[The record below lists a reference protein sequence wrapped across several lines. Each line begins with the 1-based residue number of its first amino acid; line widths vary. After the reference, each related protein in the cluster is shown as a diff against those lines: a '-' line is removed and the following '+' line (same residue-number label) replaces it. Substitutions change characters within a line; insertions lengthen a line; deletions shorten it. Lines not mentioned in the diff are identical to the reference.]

1 MNYFA
6 LLKRR
11 DFYHLFGCQF
21 FSAFADNIF
30 KTGLLILA
38 TFNVAFK
45 TDYSPAILSAVISA
59 IFICPFVV
67 FAGLA
72 GEIANHIENSYLTR
86 LLKKAEAFIILTA
99 TFGLYLESLS
109 ILFLTLFLSSMQAT
123 FFGPIKYSLIPAYL
137 ESEDRIAGNGLIESS
152 TFLAILLGTTLGGIL
167 TGSSFFGISPKL
179 ILSIVMLL
187 SAFMCVYHA
196 NRMLPSTVSL
206 AETHI
211 EWDPLLN
218 TRKLIR
224 FALKDRVLFLSIIGL
239 SWFWLVG
246 CIILTGIVP
255 YTKETLKGDQNLAP
269 FFMAIFTIGIG
280 FGSYLCHRLL
290 RGNLHGG
297 YIQIAALL
305 MSIFMFDFIW
315 ASDHFISQ
323 GVVTLQAF
331 LNAEYAIR
339 ILVDL
344 FLLATFGGL
353 YTVPLYAIIQER
365 TTPARRGTAIS
376 ANNFFNALFMVIASL
391 AMMIL
396 SALGLSLLNVFAIT
410 ALINLLVTIKIASY
424 VPESLRQM
432 IFQFIFS
439 TFFRVDIKGIENIK
453 KAGKRSIIIANHTSF
468 LDGLLLFAYL
478 PFNTAF
484 IIYHQYSYRWFSWIS
499 KGIKVFF
506 IDPQEPMIM
515 KHVLNHLNS
524 DRRVVIFP
532 EGRMTSTGA
541 LMKINEG
548 PALLAERTNA
558 SILPIRIDGAEYSRL
573 TRLKGK
579 VKRRMFPKITLH
591 IQDPIR
597 VENYV
602 GTTPQQTR
610 RNLSNRIERLMEE
623 MAFET
628 REYKES
634 IYDTL
639 IDASKRHGRF
649 SKIMEDHDR
658 KPLSYQ
664 SFILKSAILGTF
676 FNRATDRNERVG
688 LLLPTS
694 CAAALA
700 FFGLTSHGRIPV
712 MLNYSLGDKR
722 LLETIE
728 LVGLQTIVTSRKFI
742 SNLPHLQNV
751 EKEAVAKK
759 IKIIYLEDLKNN
771 KSPYY
776 LTLEDK
782 LKGIAFGLFPMKNYK
797 EFRPQADDLA
807 VVLFTSGSE
816 QTPKAVGLSHTNLN
830 ANASQITACLDFT
843 AKDLVLNVMPIYH
856 SFGLTA
862 GVILPL
868 LCGIPVFMYPNP
880 LHHKIIPTL
889 AYDLNATVFFGTSS
903 LFLRYGEAA
912 HSYDFYSM
920 RYVVAGAE
928 KLSNVTRTLWIE
940 KFGIRILEGYGMTE
954 ASPAVA
960 FNTPMHYQY
969 GSVGKLLPGM
979 TATLKPVDG
988 ILEGGEL
995 CLKGPNVMLGYWNGD
1010 EFVPS
1015 SSEYG
1020 YETGDIVT
1028 IDEKGFIKITGR
1040 LKRFAK
1046 ISGEMIPLTYIE
1058 ELILAHF
1065 NDVGICVI
1073 AIPHE
1078 QRGEELVLVT
1088 TDQTITSDKINTL
1101 FVENKYP
1108 PLFCPKKIHC
1118 VKEIPL
1124 MGSGKVDVNQVK
1136 DIVLKSL

>member
-1 MNYFA
+1 MNYLG
-6 LLKRR
+6 LLKRH

-21 FSAFADNIF
+21 FSVFADNIF

-38 TFNVAFK
+38 TFNIAFK
-45 TDYSPAILSAVISA
+45 TDYSPSMLSAVISA

-67 FAGLA
+67 FSGLA
-72 GEIANHIENSYLTR
+72 GEIANHIENSYLAK
-86 LLKKAEAFIILTA
+86 LLKKGEAFVILIA
-99 TFGLYLESLS
+99 VFGLYLESLS
-109 ILFLTLFLSSMQAT
+109 VLFLTLFLSSMQAT

-137 ESEDRIAGNGLIESS
+137 EPEDRIAGNGIIESS
-152 TFLAILLGTTLGGIL
+152 TFLAILLGTTLGSIL
-167 TGSSFFGISPKL
+167 TGSSILGISPKL
-179 ILSIVMLL
+179 ILSVVMLL
-187 SAFMCVYHA
+187 SAYMCLYHA
-196 NRMLPSTVSL
+196 NRMVPSSVPLP
-206 AETHI
+206 ETHI
-211 EWDPLLN
+211 EWDPILN

-246 CIILTGIVP
+246 SVILTGIVP

-269 FFMAIFTIGIG
+269 FFMAVFTMGIG

-315 ASDHFISQ
+315 SSDHFISQ
-323 GVVTLQAF
+323 GVVTLNAF
-331 LNAEYAIR
+331 LKAEYAIR
-339 ILVDL
+339 IILDL
-344 FLLATFGGL
+344 FLLATFGGI

-365 TTPARRGTAIS
+365 TMPARRGTAIS
-376 ANNFFNALFMVIASL
+376 ANNFFNALFMVIASI

-396 SALGLSLLNVFAIT
+396 SSLGLSLLNVFAIT

-439 TFFRVDIKGIENIK
+439 TFFRVDVKGIENIK

-499 KGIKVFF
+499 KGIKFFF

-524 DRRVVIFP
+524 DHRVVIFP

-548 PALLAERTNA
+548 PALLAEKTN
-558 SILPIRIDGAEYSRL
+558 STILPIRIDGAEYSRL

-579 VKRRMFPKITLH
+579 VKRRMFPKITIH

-597 VENYV
+597 VESYLGEN
-602 GTTPQQTR
+602 PKQTR
-610 RNLSNRIERLMEE
+610 KNLSDRIERLMEE

-628 REYKES
+628 REYEES
-634 IYDTL
+634 IFDTL

-649 SKIMEDHDR
+649 TKIMEDHDR
-658 KPLSYQ
+658 KPISYQ
-664 SFILKSAILGTF
+664 SFIFKSAILGTF
-676 FNRATDRNERVG
+676 FHRKTDYHERIG
-688 LLLPTS
+688 ILLPTS
-694 CAAALA
+694 SAAALS
-700 FFGLTSHGRIPV
+700 FFGLVSHGRVPV

-728 LVGLQTIVTSRKFI
+728 LAGIRTIITSRKFI
-742 SNLPHLQNV
+742 NNLTHLQTV
-751 EKEAVAKK
+751 EREAKSK
-759 IKIIYLEDLKNN
+759 NINIICLEDLKNN
-771 KSPYY
+771 KSPNY

-782 LKGIAFGLFPMKNYK
+782 LKGIQFGLTPTRSYKN
-797 EFRPQADDLA
+797 FRPHAEDLA
-807 VVLFTSGSE
+807 VMLFTSGSE
-816 QTPKAVGLSHTNLN
+816 QTPKAVGLSHKNLN

-843 AKDLVLNVMPIYH
+843 AKDLVLNVLPIYH

-862 GVILPL
+862 GVILPV

-903 LFLRYGEAA
+903 LLLRYGEAA
-912 HSYDFYSM
+912 HNYDFYSM

-960 FNTPMHYQY
+960 FNTPMHYQF

-979 TATLKPVDG
+979 SATLKPVDG
-988 ILEGGEL
+988 IEEGGEL
-995 CLKGPNVMLGYWNGD
+995 CLKGPNIMLGYWNGT
-1010 EFVPS
+1010 EFTPPP
-1015 SSEYG
+1015 SEYG

-1028 IDEKGFIKITGR
+1028 IDDKGFIKITGR

-1058 ELILAHF
+1058 ELLLNHF
-1065 NDVGICVI
+1065 
-1073 AIPHE
+1073 
-1078 QRGEELVLVT
+1078 
-1088 TDQTITSDKINTL
+1088 
-1101 FVENKYP
+1101 
-1108 PLFCPKKIHC
+1108 
-1118 VKEIPL
+1118 
-1124 MGSGKVDVNQVK
+1124 
-1136 DIVLKSL
+1136 